1 MGFFGRKKDKEK
13 EKEKKGGLFG
23 WMKRKQADEPEREE
37 QIVEPELETDT
48 DDVAA
53 QMLAEREAA
62 RQAETEQ
69 WREAAEAEIA
79 ADQAEAAAL
88 AAKAAQDELLTEEE
102 DSEAENEEDE
112 DEEEPI
118 AVTFQPEEAE
128 SEAEEAEPETV
139 KVEPEAVAEPETV
152 KVEPE
157 AVAEPETVESEP
169 EAVAEPETVETELEE
184 VTEPE
189 TVESELEE
197 VAESETVESELEEV
211 AEPETVEPEPE
222 EVAEPETVEP
232 EPEEI
237 AEPETVESELEEVA
251 EPETVETEPK
261 EVAEPETVETEP
273 EEVAEPE
280 TVETE
285 PEEVAELET
294 EESES
299 EELDETEA
307 EASEPEEFDETEA
320 EASEPEEPQEPEKKK
335 KKGFFEKIRDGLRKT
350 KDSVI
355 AKMQLVLNAFT
366 KIDEDLF
373 DQLEETMIMGDMG
386 AETSIE
392 ICDQLRK
399 RVKERGITDPKQIMG
414 LIQEIIGEMLGED
427 QTLQLQTKPSVIMVI
442 GVNGA
447 GKTTTIGKLCHQLK
461 EDGKKVIVAAA
472 DTFRAAA
479 IDQLEVWT
487 DRAGVELVKHAEGS
501 DPAAVVYDAIEAA
514 KARNCD
520 VLICD
525 TAGRLHNKKN
535 LMQELAKINR
545 IIENKAAG
553 CDKEILLVLDAT
565 TGQNAVNQARL
576 FKEVADITGIVLTKL
591 DGTAKGGII
600 VSIKNELEIPVKL
613 IGVGEK
619 IDDLQPFHA
628 RDFVNALFET
638 EERK

>member
-37 QIVEPELETDT
+37 QIVEPEPETDT

-69 WREAAEAEIA
+69 WREEAEAEIA

-102 DSEAENEEDE
+102 DSEADAEDEED
-112 DEEEPI
+112 DEEPI

-152 KVEPE
+152 
-157 AVAEPETVESEP
+157 
-169 EAVAEPETVETELEE
+169 ETELEE
-184 VTEPE
+184 V
-189 TVESELEE
+189 
-197 VAESETVESELEEV
+197 
-211 AEPETVEPEPE
+211 
-222 EVAEPETVEP
+222 
-232 EPEEI
+232 

-251 EPETVETEPK
+251 EPETVETELEEVAEPETEGVEPEEVAEPETEESESE

-280 TVETE
+280 TEEVE
-285 PEEVAELET
+285 PEEVAEPET

-299 EELDETEA
+299 EEL
-307 EASEPEEFDETEA
+307 DETEA

>member
-23 WMKRKQADEPEREE
+23 WMKRKQTDEPEREA
-37 QIVEPELETDT
+37 QIVEPEPETDT

-62 RQAETEQ
+62 RQAEAEQ
-69 WREAAEAEIA
+69 WREEAEAEIA

-102 DSEAENEEDE
+102 DSEADAEDEEDE
-112 DEEEPI
+112 DDEEPI

-152 KVEPE
+152 
-157 AVAEPETVESEP
+157 
-169 EAVAEPETVETELEE
+169 
-184 VTEPE
+184 
-189 TVESELEE
+189 
-197 VAESETVESELEEV
+197 ESELEEV
-211 AEPETVEPEPE
+211 AEPETVE
-222 EVAEPETVEP
+222 T

-237 AEPETVESELEEVA
+237 A

-261 EVAEPETVETEP
+261 EVAEPETVETES

-280 TVETE
+280 TE
-285 PEEVAELET
+285 A
-294 EESES
+294 SES
-299 EELDETEA
+299 EEL
-307 EASEPEEFDETEA
+307 DETEA

>member
-37 QIVEPELETDT
+37 QIVEPEPETDT

-69 WREAAEAEIA
+69 WREEAEAEIA

-102 DSEAENEEDE
+102 DSEADAEDEEDE
-112 DEEEPI
+112 DDEEPI

-152 KVEPE
+152 EPEPE
-157 AVAEPETVESEP
+157 AVAEP
-169 EAVAEPETVETELEE
+169 
-184 VTEPE
+184 
-189 TVESELEE
+189 
-197 VAESETVESELEEV
+197 
-211 AEPETVEPEPE
+211 
-222 EVAEPETVEP
+222 
-232 EPEEI
+232 
-237 AEPETVESELEEVA
+237 
-251 EPETVETEPK
+251 
-261 EVAEPETVETEP
+261 
-273 EEVAEPE
+273 
-280 TVETE
+280 
-285 PEEVAELET
+285 ET

>member
-69 WREAAEAEIA
+69 WREEAEAEIA

-88 AAKAAQDELLTEEE
+88 AAKAAQDELLTEAE
-102 DSEAENEEDE
+102 DSEADAEDE
-112 DEEEPI
+112 DDEEPI

-128 SEAEEAEPETV
+128 SEAEEAEPE
-139 KVEPEAVAEPETV
+139 A
-152 KVEPE
+152 
-157 AVAEPETVESEP
+157 
-169 EAVAEPETVETELEE
+169 
-184 VTEPE
+184 
-189 TVESELEE
+189 

-211 AEPETVEPEPE
+211 AEPETVE
-222 EVAEPETVEP
+222 T

-237 AEPETVESELEEVA
+237 AEPETVETEPEAVAEPETVETELEEVA
-251 EPETVETEPK
+251 EPETVETEPEEIAEPETVGPEPE
-261 EVAEPETVETEP
+261 EVAEPETVGPESEAVAEPETVEPEP

-285 PEEVAELET
+285 A
-294 EESES
+294 
-299 EELDETEA
+299 
-307 EASEPEEFDETEA
+307 
-320 EASEPEEPQEPEKKK
+320 EEPQEPEKKK

>member
-37 QIVEPELETDT
+37 QIVEPEPETDT

-53 QMLAEREAA
+53 QMLAEREAV

-69 WREAAEAEIA
+69 WREEAEAEIA
-79 ADQAEAAAL
+79 ADQVEAAAL

-112 DEEEPI
+112 EEPI
-118 AVTFQPEEAE
+118 VVTFQPEEAD
-128 SEAEEAEPETV
+128 SEAEE
-139 KVEPEAVAEPETV
+139 
-152 KVEPE
+152 
-157 AVAEPETVESEP
+157 
-169 EAVAEPETVETELEE
+169 
-184 VTEPE
+184 TEP
-189 TVESELEE
+189 
-197 VAESETVESELEEV
+197 
-211 AEPETVEPEPE
+211 
-222 EVAEPETVEP
+222 
-232 EPEEI
+232 
-237 AEPETVESELEEVA
+237 EEVA
-251 EPETVETEPK
+251 EPETVETEPEEIAEPETEEVEPE
-261 EVAEPETVETEP
+261 EVAEPETEESESEEVAEPETEESEP

-285 PEEVAELET
+285 PEEVAEPEA
-294 EESES
+294 EASES
-299 EELDETEA
+299 EEL
-307 EASEPEEFDETEA
+307 DETEA

>member
-1 MGFFGRKKDKEK
+1 MGLFGKKKDKDKEK
-13 EKEKKGGLFG
+13 KGFFG
-23 WMKRKQADEPEREE
+23 WKKRKQEEAPERDAV
-37 QIVEPELETDT
+37 IVPPEPELDAE
-48 DDVAA
+48 DDIAA
-53 QMLAEREAA
+53 QLLAEREAA
-62 RQAETEQ
+62 RQAETEK
-69 WREAAEAEIA
+69 WREQAEAEIA
-79 ADQAEAAAL
+79 EEQAEAAAL
-88 AAKAAQDELLTEEE
+88 AAKAAQEELLPEENEEEE
-102 DSEAENEEDE
+102 DDAED
-112 DEEEPI
+112 
-118 AVTFQPEEAE
+118 
-128 SEAEEAEPETV
+128 
-139 KVEPEAVAEPETV
+139 
-152 KVEPE
+152 
-157 AVAEPETVESEP
+157 
-169 EAVAEPETVETELEE
+169 ETELEKE
-184 VTEPE
+184 SAEEP
-189 TVESELEE
+189 
-197 VAESETVESELEEV
+197 
-211 AEPETVEPEPE
+211 
-222 EVAEPETVEP
+222 
-232 EPEEI
+232 
-237 AEPETVESELEEVA
+237 
-251 EPETVETEPK
+251 VETE
-261 EVAEPETVETEP
+261 TVK
-273 EEVAEPE
+273 
-280 TVETE
+280 
-285 PEEVAELET
+285 

-299 EELDETEA
+299 NETANQQVEESLESEAAEEPETENV
-307 EASEPEEFDETEA
+307 EEKSEPEELVEESEETQELEIADAEDEI
-320 EASEPEEPQEPEKKK
+320 EPEELEQEVEEETLETERQEEELEKKK
-335 KKGFFEKIRDGLRKT
+335 KKGLFEKIRDGLRKT

-427 QTLQLQTKPSVIMVI
+427 QSLNLHTKPSVIMVI

-479 IDQLEVWT
+479 IDQLQVWT

-514 KARNCD
+514 KARDCD

-553 CDKEILLVLDAT
+553 CDTEILLVLDAT

-591 DGTAKGGII
+591 DGTAKGGIV
-600 VSIKNELEIPVKL
+600 VSIKNELQIPVKL

-628 RDFVNALFET
+628 KDFVNALFEK
-638 EERK
+638 EERL

>member
-37 QIVEPELETDT
+37 QIVEPEPETDT
-48 DDVAA
+48 DDIAA

-69 WREAAEAEIA
+69 WREEAEAEIA

-102 DSEAENEEDE
+102 DSEADAEDEEDE
-112 DEEEPI
+112 DDEEPI

-128 SEAEEAEPETV
+128 SEAEEV
-139 KVEPEAVAEPETV
+139 EPETV

-157 AVAEPETVESEP
+157 AVAEPETVEPEPEAVAESETVESELEEVAEPETVETEP
-169 EAVAEPETVETELEE
+169 EAVAEPETVETEPEE
-184 VTEPE
+184 IAEPE
-189 TVESELEE
+189 TVESEPEEIAQPETVEPEPEE
-197 VAESETVESELEEV
+197 VAESETEESESEEV

-232 EPEEI
+232 EPEE
-237 AEPETVESELEEVA
+237 VA
-251 EPETVETEPK
+251 EPETVET
-261 EVAEPETVETEP
+261 
-273 EEVAEPE
+273 
-280 TVETE
+280 
-285 PEEVAELET
+285 
-294 EESES
+294 
-299 EELDETEA
+299 
-307 EASEPEEFDETEA
+307 
-320 EASEPEEPQEPEKKK
+320 EPEEPQEPEKKK

>member
-37 QIVEPELETDT
+37 QIVEPEPETDT

-69 WREAAEAEIA
+69 WREEAEAEIA

-102 DSEAENEEDE
+102 DSEADAEDEEDE
-112 DEEEPI
+112 DDEEPI

-128 SEAEEAEPETV
+128 SEAEEV
-139 KVEPEAVAEPETV
+139 EPETV

-157 AVAEPETVESEP
+157 AVAEPETVEPEP
-169 EAVAEPETVETELEE
+169 EA
-184 VTEPE
+184 
-189 TVESELEE
+189 

-211 AEPETVEPEPE
+211 AEPETVETEPEAVAEPETVETEQEEVGEPETVEAEPEEVAEPGTVEPEPEEVAESETEESESEEVAEPETEEVEPE
-222 EVAEPETVEP
+222 EVAEPETE
-232 EPEEI
+232 
-237 AEPETVESELEEVA
+237 ESESEEVA
-251 EPETVETEPK
+251 EP
-261 EVAEPETVETEP
+261 
-273 EEVAEPE
+273 
-280 TVETE
+280 
-285 PEEVAELET
+285 ET

-307 EASEPEEFDETEA
+307 EASEPEG
-320 EASEPEEPQEPEKKK
+320 PQEPEKKK

>member
-37 QIVEPELETDT
+37 QIVEPEPETDT

-69 WREAAEAEIA
+69 WREEAEAEIA

-102 DSEAENEEDE
+102 DSEADAEDEEDE
-112 DEEEPI
+112 DDEEPI

-128 SEAEEAEPETV
+128 SEAEEAESETV
-139 KVEPEAVAEPETV
+139 EPEPEAVAESETV
-152 KVEPE
+152 ESE
-157 AVAEPETVESEP
+157 LEEIAEPETVETEPKEVAEP
-169 EAVAEPETVETELEE
+169 ETEEVEPEEVAEPETVETELEE
-184 VTEPE
+184 IAEPE

-197 VAESETVESELEEV
+197 VAEPETVETEPEEV

-232 EPEEI
+232 EPEE
-237 AEPETVESELEEVA
+237 VV
-251 EPETVETEPK
+251 EPETVET
-261 EVAEPETVETEP
+261 
-273 EEVAEPE
+273 
-280 TVETE
+280 
-285 PEEVAELET
+285 
-294 EESES
+294 
-299 EELDETEA
+299 
-307 EASEPEEFDETEA
+307 
-320 EASEPEEPQEPEKKK
+320 EPEEPQEPEKKK

>member
-37 QIVEPELETDT
+37 QIVEPEPETDT

-69 WREAAEAEIA
+69 WREEAEAEIA

-102 DSEAENEEDE
+102 DSEADAEDEEDE
-112 DEEEPI
+112 DDEEPI

-128 SEAEEAEPETV
+128 SEAEEV
-139 KVEPEAVAEPETV
+139 EPETV

-157 AVAEPETVESEP
+157 AVAEPETVEPEP
-169 EAVAEPETVETELEE
+169 EA
-184 VTEPE
+184 
-189 TVESELEE
+189 

-211 AEPETVEPEPE
+211 AEPETVETEPE
-222 EVAEPETVEP
+222 A
-232 EPEEI
+232 
-237 AEPETVESELEEVA
+237 
-251 EPETVETEPK
+251 
-261 EVAEPETVETEP
+261 VAEPETVETEP
-273 EEVAEPE
+273 EEIAEPE
-280 TVETE
+280 TEEVE
-285 PEEVAELET
+285 PEEVAEPETEESESEEVAEPET

-307 EASEPEEFDETEA
+307 EASEPEG
-320 EASEPEEPQEPEKKK
+320 PQEPEKKK